1 MLHTPGC
8 FKFATDS
15 KTQIND
21 FKNWEKCYFFEISR
35 NVVLA
40 NLKLSTVCQYAV
52 GHIIIFITYDLW
64 LFMSICS
71 WTHHYFQYQCLK
83 IVDVL
88 LQLSLFVTKLTET
101 QIGFTAGGLMVIKRE
116 LILTVNKTITAHIQ
130 FKKK

>member
-52 GHIIIFITYDLW
+52 GHIIIFYNLW
-64 LFMSICS
+64 LMIVCQHAVGHIIIFSIN
-71 WTHHYFQYQCLK
+71 
-83 IVDVL
+83 V
-88 LQLSLFVTKLTET
+88 
-101 QIGFTAGGLMVIKRE
+101 
-116 LILTVNKTITAHIQ
+116 
-130 FKKK
+130 